1 MSRFTTVPL
10 TPELLERMGR
20 LRSQMLEG
28 DTPREVAYVKAR
40 LAAATRNAE
49 QLYVLFGG
57 QIDQSAV
64 DEAVFWKIEL
74 DGAYLRAAQAA

>member
-1 MSRFTTVPL
+1 
-10 TPELLERMGR
+10 MG
-20 LRSQMLEG
+20 G
-28 DTPREVAYVKAR
+28 VVHVKAR

-57 QIDQSAV
+57 QVDQSAV

-74 DGAYLRAAQAA
+74 DGAYLRAAQAT